1 MERPERLVV
10 AITGASGAIYAY
22 RLLKL
27 LWEHWSGRAEV
38 CVVASRYGRQV
49 WEHELGLPFPP
60 GGLPF
65 RCFEEDDFNA
75 PCASGSAGYRK
86 MVVVPCSVGTLARI
100 ASGVTD
106 NLIVRSADVVLKEG
120 GKLVLVV
127 REAPYN
133 AIHLEN
139 MLRVVRAGGIIF
151 PASPPFYHKPE
162 SIEELVDAVVWRVL
176 ELVGFPVE
184 GVYRWGS

>member
-1 MERPERLVV
+1 M
-10 AITGASGAIYAY
+10 AITGATGAIYAY

-27 LWEHWSGRAEV
+27 LLEHWADRAEV

-49 WEHELGLPFPP
+49 WEYELGMPFPP
-60 GGLPF
+60 EGFSF
-65 RCFEEDDFNA
+65 RYFEEDDFTA

-100 ASGVTD
+100 AVGVTD
-106 NLIVRSADVVLKEG
+106 NLITRSADVVLKEQG
-120 GKLVLVV
+120 RLVLVV

-151 PASPPFYHKPE
+151 PASPPFYHKPGN
-162 SIEELVDAVVWRVL
+162 IEELVDAVVRRVL
-176 ELVGFPVE
+176 QLVELPVG
-184 GVYRWGS
+184 GGYRWGL